1 MSYEFDENF
10 DVIVVG
16 AGHAG
21 VEASLAAA
29 RMGCKVLL
37 ATINLEM
44 LAFMPCNPSIG
55 GSAKELLSVR
65 LMPLAERWVKILIKL
80 IFK

>member
-37 ATINLEM
+37 PRDAGIYAM
-44 LAFMPCNPSIG
+44 
-55 GSAKELLSVR
+55 
-65 LMPLAERWVKILIKL
+65 
-80 IFK
+80 